1 MDKVQQ
7 LLIKML
13 KRNSFFADLCDES
26 LIDFSNLFKLDMCSK
41 WAAIIVEWHNPEY
54 VFILKSW
61 KLVAKKA
68 NGLNSIVLWYINEW
82 EAFGEMSYFYDQ
94 PATAT
99 VVCESDSATYWKILR
114 KDFDKFLKENPKVK
128 TKIMEVLTK
137 REKENKEKLWDFW
150 KKKEV
155 SEVNIEDIHI
165 NL

>member
-13 KRNSFFADLCDES
+13 KRNSFFADLCDEN
-26 LIDFSNLFKLDMCSK
+26 LVNFSNLFKLDMCSK
-41 WAAIIVEWHNPEY
+41 WISIIIEWRYPKY
-54 VFILKSW
+54 VYILKSW

-68 NGLNSIVLWYINEW
+68 NWLNSITLWYINEW
-82 EAFGEMSYFYDQ
+82 EIFGEMSYFYKQ

-99 VVCESDSATYWKILR
+99 VVCESDSATYWKIL
-114 KDFDKFLKENPKVK
+114 KEDFDKFLEENPKVK

-137 REKENKEKLWDFW
+137 REKENKEKLWDFVN
-150 KKKEV
+150 KKQN
-155 SEVNIEDIHI
+155 SGVNIEDIHI

>member
-26 LIDFSNLFKLDMCSK
+26 LMDFSNLFKLDMCSK
-41 WAAIIVEWHNPEY
+41 WAAIIIEWHQPEY
-54 VFILKSW
+54 IFILKSW
-61 KLVAKKA
+61 ILAAKKA
-68 NGLNSIVLWYINEW
+68 NWLNSITLWYINEW
-82 EAFGEMSYFYDQ
+82 EVFGEMSYFYKQ

-114 KDFDKFLKENPKVK
+114 KDFDNFLEENPKVK
-128 TKIMEVLTK
+128 TKIMEVLTR
-137 REKENKEKLWDFW
+137 REKENKEKLWESSH
-150 KKKEV
+150 KKQT
-155 SEVNIEDIHI
+155 SDINIEDIHI